1 MIKVAGYLQADT
13 MNDPIEVVEEFEEE
27 VWENADEDT
36 RDRWMR
42 DALMNFV
49 DWNYREVDEDEAHRI
64 TGD

>member
-1 MIKVAGYLQADT
+1 MIKIAGYLLADT
-13 MNDPIEVVEEFEEE
+13 MNHPIEVVEEFEEE